1 MIIKKL
7 QSVHGGVFPGAAYNE
22 KKVLEGVA
30 ELAGYANIDGNFLH
44 TLRTLHGVGIDCS
57 KEVERYLQGRSET
70 YGNTRSTQWQLH
82 LALSCKG
89 QEKNKEQMV
98 SIAHAMMREYGMGC
112 QPYFIYFHH
121 DTENNHVHI
130 LTTRITEK
138 GRLLS
143 DHHDYRRLN
152 AALNRVVCE
161 DQQNDIRRMFGYSF
175 TTEGQLMNIAREFNY
190 KVGESKE
197 DNGILS
203 FYHGGAETIR
213 VRRSDIEA
221 RIAEVKT
228 DKRDIARREET
239 AKRLKAIIIKYR
251 ELSLKQAPYSDD
263 DQKMKSEGKEEEHAK
278 TKKELMKRKKIK
290 ILPEV
295 KKLTDAKGKPLSK
308 LEQYQ
313 MQWFIDELRNKFG
326 IAVHFQKDKNGVVR
340 GYGIVDHNNKVA
352 LNGSEVMKLA
362 DIIGLTPAHSQGRG
376 SKTTVKEVPKVQKS
390 TYWKVRPFGSSS
402 PGGDGPGTAPKKTV
416 KATIYRPDS
425 TLDIYRPM
433 FRARACSVNG
443 KNIVRMELDGKTY
456 GHAITDN
463 QTEWYCKAPAE
474 AHDDIAIR
482 LAVFYFYKEIYE
494 SYRRQ
499 LAEAYV
505 KVGGNALE
513 LPEGDV
519 RCYKLM
525 NGLWRVAFDSNGSTI
540 HYDLTDQESRMMN
553 RLDGNKAAFNE
564 AKVRLFKEHVAR
576 DEANAIVRNL
586 RYDDIGVYP
595 SYASKDDAPD
605 KIASFI
611 SQHQQLMQRLMSVL
625 THNTGNGF
633 NREFEVGGRR
643 NRWDD
648 IDDERRFKGGMSM

>member
-89 QEKNKEQMV
+89 QEKNKEQLV

-402 PGGDGPGTAPKKTV
+402 PGGDGPGAAPKKTV

-456 GHAITDN
+456 DHAITDN

-482 LAVFYFYKEIYE
+482 LSVFYFYKEIYE

-540 HYDLTDQESRMMN
+540 HYDLTEQESRLMN
-553 RLDGNKAAFNE
+553 RLEGNETEFKE
-564 AKVRLFKEHVAR
+564 SKVRLFKEHVAR

-633 NREFEVGGRR
+633 NREFEVGGKRG
-643 NRWDD
+643 RWDD